1 MRMKR
6 ILISVVLSFVFGSI
20 YSQKMKLNNGGKKIG
35 QGIAY
40 LGSTNRHI
48 IITPQPS
55 IDVRISTNVS
65 TSASNLLLKTE
76 RMSQQPGFPIPS
88 VLLKP
93 TGKGLNQRI
102 NNQGGAARR
111 LRLMASHDYL
121 NSIAGS
127 AYMKMVSDNV
137 VCMDSVLILIKDI
150 KTDSVVGTFCKKKSN
165 NGDMVDWRC
174 PSYSFPAVIRA
185 ATYLSVLENG
195 GSPDSVVNTKEGVY
209 VDVKGDTI
217 RDHNYQWGGFGIM
230 SLEHGLMVNS
240 DVAAVQSLEKF
251 LPEGYATLEASLN
264 NMGLRHQGII
274 TNYQTMCQATMS
286 PVDMLDWMAN
296 VAKGYMP
303 GVSSENVKAL
313 QLALSL
319 HVKEGLGKKAN
330 SDNVK
335 SCGISYVTAT
345 DALNNYYL
353 SFIGYFP
360 YEQPLYCVY
369 VEMYKDGKPATSN
382 YAAEVYKEISE
393 LLTLKKKNFNN
404 SKQ

>member
-65 TSASNLLLKTE
+65 TSASNLLLKAE

-174 PSYSFPAVIRA
+174 PSYSFPAVMRA

-217 RDHNYQWGGFGIM
+217 REHNYQWGGYGIM

-251 LPEGYATLEASLN
+251 LPEGYATLEASLK

-296 VAKGYMP
+296 VAKGYLP

-313 QLALSL
+313 QQALSL

-345 DALNNYYL
+345 DAPNNYYL

>member
-1 MRMKR
+1 MKR

-20 YSQKMKLNNGGKKIG
+20 YSQKMKLNNLGKKIG
-35 QGIAY
+35 QGMAY
-40 LGSTNRHI
+40 LGSTNQHI
-48 IITPQPS
+48 IIPS
-55 IDVRISTNVS
+55 QLSVNVRTSNVS

-76 RMSQQPGFPIPS
+76 RMSQQPGFPIPY

-121 NSIAGS
+121 NSIAHF
-127 AYMKMVSDNV
+127 AYMKMVSDNKV
-137 VCMDSVLILIKDI
+137 RMDSVLILIKDI

-345 DALNNYYL
+345 DAPNNYYL

>member
-1 MRMKR
+1 MKR

-65 TSASNLLLKTE
+65 TSASDLLLKTE

-111 LRLMASHDYL
+111 LRLMASHDSF
-121 NSIAGS
+121 NSIAHF
-127 AYMKMVSDNV
+127 AYMKMVSDNKV
-137 VCMDSVLILIKDI
+137 RMDSVLILIKDI

-174 PSYSFPAVIRA
+174 PSYSFPAVMRA

-217 RDHNYQWGGFGIM
+217 REHNYQWGGYGIM

-251 LPEGYATLEASLN
+251 LPEGYATLEASFK

-296 VAKGYMP
+296 VAKGYLP

-313 QLALSL
+313 QQALSL

-345 DALNNYYL
+345 DAPNNYYL

>member
-1 MRMKR
+1 MKR

-111 LRLMASHDYL
+111 LRLTASHGSF
-121 NSIAGS
+121 NSIAGF
-127 AYMKMVSDNV
+127 AYVKMVSDNK

-393 LLTLKKKNFNN
+393 LLTLKKKNINN
-404 SKQ
+404 TKQ

>member
-1 MRMKR
+1 MKR

-121 NSIAGS
+121 NSIAGF
-127 AYMKMVSDNV
+127 AYVKMVSDNKV
-137 VCMDSVLILIKDI
+137 RMDSVLILIKDI

-174 PSYSFPAVIRA
+174 PSYSFPAVMRA

-217 RDHNYQWGGFGIM
+217 REHNYQWGGFGIM

-313 QLALSL
+313 QLTLSL

-345 DALNNYYL
+345 DAPNNYYL

>member
-1 MRMKR
+1 MKR

-20 YSQKMKLNNGGKKIG
+20 YSQKMKLNNLGKKIG
-35 QGIAY
+35 QGMAY

-111 LRLMASHDYL
+111 LRLTASHGSF
-121 NSIAGS
+121 NSIAHF
-127 AYMKMVSDNV
+127 AYMKMVSDNK

-150 KTDSVVGTFCKKKSN
+150 KTDSVVGTFCKKKGN

-174 PSYSFPAVIRA
+174 PSYSFPAIMRA

-217 RDHNYQWGGFGIM
+217 REHNYQWGGFGIM

-345 DALNNYYL
+345 DAPNNYYL

-393 LLTLKKKNFNN
+393 LLTLKKKNINN
-404 SKQ
+404 TKQ

>member
-111 LRLMASHDYL
+111 LRLTASHDSF
-121 NSIAGS
+121 NSIAHF
-127 AYMKMVSDNV
+127 AYMKMVSDNKV
-137 VCMDSVLILIKDI
+137 RMDSVLILIKDI

-174 PSYSFPAVIRA
+174 PSYSFPAVMRA
-185 ATYLSVLENG
+185 AIYLSVLENG

-217 RDHNYQWGGFGIM
+217 REHNYQWGGYGIM

-296 VAKGYMP
+296 VAKGYLP

-313 QLALSL
+313 QQALSL

-345 DALNNYYL
+345 DAPNNYYL

>member
-1 MRMKR
+1 MKR

-111 LRLMASHDYL
+111 LRLTASHDSF
-121 NSIAGS
+121 NSIAHF
-127 AYMKMVSDNV
+127 AYMKMVSDNKV
-137 VCMDSVLILIKDI
+137 RMDSVLILIKDI

-174 PSYSFPAVIRA
+174 PSYSFPAVMRA
-185 ATYLSVLENG
+185 AIYLSVLENG

-217 RDHNYQWGGFGIM
+217 REHNYQWGGYGIM

-251 LPEGYATLEASLN
+251 LPEGYATLEASLK

-296 VAKGYMP
+296 VAKGYLP

-313 QLALSL
+313 QQALSL

-345 DALNNYYL
+345 DAPNNYYL

>member
-111 LRLMASHDYL
+111 LRLTASHDSF
-121 NSIAGS
+121 NSIAHF
-127 AYMKMVSDNV
+127 AYMKMVSDNKV
-137 VCMDSVLILIKDI
+137 RMDSVLILIKGI

-174 PSYSFPAVIRA
+174 PSYSFPAVMRA

-217 RDHNYQWGGFGIM
+217 REHNYQWGGYGIM

-251 LPEGYATLEASLN
+251 LPEGYATLEASLK

-296 VAKGYMP
+296 VAKGYLP

-313 QLALSL
+313 QQALSL

-345 DALNNYYL
+345 DAPNNYYL

>member
-1 MRMKR
+1 MKR

-20 YSQKMKLNNGGKKIG
+20 YSQKMKLNNLGKKIG
-35 QGIAY
+35 QGMAY
-40 LGSTNRHI
+40 LGSTNQHI
-48 IITPQPS
+48 IIPS
-55 IDVRISTNVS
+55 QLSVNVRTSNVS
-65 TSASNLLLKTE
+65 TSASKILLATE
-76 RMSQQPGFPIPS
+76 DPQKSQKFKSITEDRH
-88 VLLKP
+88 V
-93 TGKGLNQRI
+93 TFNGKWLNQPI
-102 NNQGGAARR
+102 NNQGDLARR
-111 LRLMASHDYL
+111 LRLTASHGSF
-121 NSIAGS
+121 NSIAHF
-127 AYMKMVSDNV
+127 AYMKMVSDNKV
-137 VCMDSVLILIKDI
+137 RMDSVLILIKDI

-174 PSYSFPAVIRA
+174 PSYSFPAVMRA

-217 RDHNYQWGGFGIM
+217 REHNYQWGGYGIM

-251 LPEGYATLEASLN
+251 LPEGYATLEASLK

-393 LLTLKKKNFNN
+393 LLTLKKKNINN
-404 SKQ
+404 TKQ

>member
-1 MRMKR
+1 MKR

-20 YSQKMKLNNGGKKIG
+20 YSQKMKLNNLGKKIG
-35 QGIAY
+35 QGMAY
-40 LGSTNRHI
+40 LGSTNQHI
-48 IITPQPS
+48 IIPS
-55 IDVRISTNVS
+55 QLSVNVRTSNVS

-102 NNQGGAARR
+102 NNQGVAARR
-111 LRLMASHDYL
+111 LRLTASHGSF
-121 NSIAGS
+121 NSIAHF
-127 AYMKMVSDNV
+127 AYMKMVSDNKV
-137 VCMDSVLILIKDI
+137 RMDSVLILIKDI

-174 PSYSFPAVIRA
+174 PSYSFPAVMRA

-217 RDHNYQWGGFGIM
+217 REHNYQWGGYGIM

-251 LPEGYATLEASLN
+251 LPEGYATLEASLK

-286 PVDMLDWMAN
+286 PSEMLDWMTN
-296 VAKGYMP
+296 VAKGHVP

-313 QLALSL
+313 QQALLL
-319 HVKEGLGKKAN
+319 HVEEGLGKKAKSN
-330 SDNVK
+330 MVK
-335 SCGISYVTAT
+335 SCGISYVTLT
-345 DALNNYYL
+345 DDSSNYEL
-353 SFIGYFP
+353 SFLGYFP
-360 YEQPLYCVY
+360 YEKPLYSVY
-369 VEMYKDGKPATSN
+369 VEMYKDGKPATSSF
-382 YAAEVYKEISE
+382 AAEVFRRISE
-393 LLTLKKKNFNN
+393 LLMPNKNIKNA
-404 SKQ
+404 KQ

>member
-1 MRMKR
+1 MKR

-111 LRLMASHDYL
+111 LRLTASHDSF
-121 NSIAGS
+121 NSIAHF
-127 AYMKMVSDNV
+127 AYMKMVSDNKV
-137 VCMDSVLILIKDI
+137 RMDSVLILIKDI

-174 PSYSFPAVIRA
+174 PSYSFPAVMRA
-185 ATYLSVLENG
+185 AIYLSVLENG

-393 LLTLKKKNFNN
+393 LLTLKKKNINN
-404 SKQ
+404 TKQ

>member
-1 MRMKR
+1 MKR

-111 LRLMASHDYL
+111 LRLTASHGSF
-121 NSIAGS
+121 NSIAHF

-150 KTDSVVGTFCKKKSN
+150 KKDSVVGTFCKKKSN

-174 PSYSFPAVIRA
+174 PSYSFPAVMRA

-217 RDHNYQWGGFGIM
+217 REHNYQWGGYGIM

-251 LPEGYATLEASLN
+251 LPEGYATLEASLK

-296 VAKGYMP
+296 VAKGYLP

-313 QLALSL
+313 QQALSL

-345 DALNNYYL
+345 DAPNNYYL

-393 LLTLKKKNFNN
+393 LLTLKKKNINN
-404 SKQ
+404 TKQ

>member
-1 MRMKR
+1 MKR

-127 AYMKMVSDNV
+127 AYMKMVSDNEV
-137 VCMDSVLILIKDI
+137 RMDSVLILIKDI
-150 KTDSVVGTFCKKKSN
+150 KTGTIVGSFCKKEGEN
-165 NGDMVDWRC
+165 NHLIDWKR
-174 PSYSFPAVIRA
+174 PLYSFPTVMRA
-185 ATYLSVLENG
+185 ATYITALENG
-195 GSPDSVVNTKEGVY
+195 GSPDSIVDTRMGVY
-209 VDVKGDTI
+209 VDVKGDTV
-217 RDHNYQWGGFGIM
+217 RDHNYKRGGYGIM
-230 SLEHGLMVNS
+230 TLQRGLMVNS
-240 DVAAVQSLEKF
+240 DVAEVQSLEKF
-251 LPEGYATLEASLN
+251 LPDGYATLEASLN
-264 NMGLRHQGII
+264 KMGLRHQGII
-274 TNYQTMCQATMS
+274 TNNQTMCQARMS
-286 PVDMLDWMAN
+286 PAEMLDWMTN
-296 VAKGYMP
+296 VAKGHVP

-313 QLALSL
+313 QQALLL
-319 HVKEGLGKKAN
+319 HVEEGLGKKAKSN
-330 SDNVK
+330 MVK
-335 SCGISYVTAT
+335 SCGISYVTLT
-345 DALNNYYL
+345 DDSSNYEL
-353 SFIGYFP
+353 SFLGYFP
-360 YEQPLYCVY
+360 YEKPLYSVY
-369 VEMYKDGKPATSN
+369 VEMYKDGKPATSSF
-382 YAAEVYKEISE
+382 AAEVFRIITD
-393 LLTLKKKNFNN
+393 LLTLRQNN
-404 SKQ
+404 INNTQNE